1 MTLYY
6 CFDQRDFEY
15 ETAEYTKEDVI
26 NFLLRYYLNTTETAT
41 QFTRDLLSKMYD
53 EDLIELSYLEEDDDF
68 RDYVAQ
74 LNEED
79 AYACYL
85 EAREYESDPLG
96 YYGLSRSDFF
106 RG

>member
-6 CFDQRDFEY
+6 CFDEREFEY
-15 ETAEYTKEDVI
+15 DSVEYKKEDVI
-26 NFLLRYYLNTTETAT
+26 NFLLRYYVNTAEPAT

-68 RDYVAQ
+68 RDYIAQ

-79 AYACYL
+79 AYECYL
-85 EAREYESDPLG
+85 ETREYESDPLG
-96 YYGLSRSDFF
+96 YYGVSRSDFF